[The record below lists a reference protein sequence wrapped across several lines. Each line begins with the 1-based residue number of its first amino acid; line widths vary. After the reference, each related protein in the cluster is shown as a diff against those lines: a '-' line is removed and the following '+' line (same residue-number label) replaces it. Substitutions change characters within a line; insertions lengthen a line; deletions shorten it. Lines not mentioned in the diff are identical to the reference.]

1 MPTPEKS
8 LRSVD
13 CPQDGHCVRVGS
25 VIFCCTSCV
34 VSQFEQ
40 AYSYVGTG
48 PPSVVLRRRLAL
60 ANAEC

>member
-8 LRSVD
+8 FRSVD
-13 CPQDGHCVRVGS
+13 CPQEGQSVSVGS

-48 PPSVVLRRRLAL
+48 PPSGISRRWLAL
-60 ANAEC
+60 TIAEC